1 MHTNRYQHLRGPA
14 GRERDQQPAARPR
27 VFGLFGEVAGRGE
40 CPAPAPFTRSKRQI
54 PRVKGPVRPAEGFH
68 CLATATPACR
78 GAHQASMPHSCAE
91 VRERFDPNRPAANH
105 TLPAALVQGQGTGAS
120 GTMEDTLR
128 PRSTI
133 GCSAWPCKL
142 IVDLVM
148 EIDLRPQSKGGCV
161 FKEARSARTRTI
173 VVLIVL
179 NLAPLDLSESSMG
192 CIRVRG
198 WLRCTASPGKLVARL
213 FRCEPW
219 PGPGWAGTRTHWGHR
234 WGKGSLLAACA
245 PEHLE

>member
-1 MHTNRYQHLRGPA
+1 ML
-14 GRERDQQPAARPR
+14 
-27 VFGLFGEVAGRGE
+27 
-40 CPAPAPFTRSKRQI
+40 
-54 PRVKGPVRPAEGFH
+54 
-68 CLATATPACR
+68 
-78 GAHQASMPHSCAE
+78 HSCAE
-91 VRERFDPNRPAANH
+91 VRERIDPNRPAANH
-105 TLPAALVQGQGTGAS
+105 TLPAALIQGTGTGAS
-120 GTMEDTLR
+120 GTVEDTLQ
-128 PRSTI
+128 PRSTRL
-133 GCSAWPCKL
+133 GPAKL
-142 IVDLVM
+142 IVGFVM
-148 EIDLRPQSKGGCV
+148 ETDLRPQSKGGCV

-192 CIRVRG
+192 CVRVRG

-219 PGPGWAGTRTHWGHR
+219 PGPGWAGKRTYRGHR